1 MMRLRPPKT
10 QGWRA
15 LLGVAVIVL
24 SCGLIEAGP
33 VQKRSPGDD
42 MKQDN
47 QPNLLYE
54 NHVLNL
60 QKIDEGL

>member
-1 MMRLRPPKT
+1 MQHYFIFQFNCSPRRELMMRLRPPRA

-24 SCGLIEAGP
+24 SSGLIEAGP

-42 MKQDN
+42 MKDDN
-47 QPNLLYE
+47 
-54 NHVLNL
+54 
-60 QKIDEGL
+60 

>member
-1 MMRLRPPKT
+1 MMRA

-24 SCGLIEAGP
+24 SSGLIEAGP

-42 MKQDN
+42 MKHDN
-47 QPNLLYE
+47 QPNLLYFVCIA
-54 NHVLNL
+54 VLGS
-60 QKIDEGL
+60 I